1 MARTILALVL
11 ASLLVS
17 CGDDGTST
25 DPGPQDDS
33 YAPPLVSAGDVGLD
47 QMVENLEASLEQ
59 LKFTEYEELIHAD
72 FVFRIDPAGVDVIGR
87 QELSAVEDLESMRRM
102 FDGAHGVEPVV
113 DPVTGL
119 PTGAFTPVP
128 PVQSIAIDLVPDS
141 ASDWSELTAG
151 EFSGTRRRVYDID
164 MIVTYAGSNRIDAI
178 RGKQIFYGIANGES
192 GEWQLRGW
200 EDQGIGSAPARLAND
215 GKTVGALKARFLG
228 GI

>member
-1 MARTILALVL
+1 MARTILAFVL

-25 DPGPQDDS
+25 DPAPRDDS

-59 LKFTEYEELIHAD
+59 LNFTEYQELIHAD
-72 FVFRIDPAGVDVIGR
+72 FVFLVDPAGVDVIGR
-87 QELSAVEDLESMRRM
+87 QELSAAEDLATMQRM
-102 FDGAHGVEPVV
+102 FDGEYGVEPVI

-128 PVQSIAIDLVPDS
+128 PVQTIGVSLVPDS
-141 ASDWSELTAG
+141 ASDWTEVTAG
-151 EFSGTRRRVYDID
+151 EFAGTRRRVYDID
-164 MIVTYAGSNRIDAI
+164 MIVTYAGSTRIDTI

-200 EDQGIGSAPARLAND
+200 EDQGIESSPARRAAD
-215 GKTVGALKARFLG
+215 AQTVGGLKARFLG
-228 GI
+228 GV